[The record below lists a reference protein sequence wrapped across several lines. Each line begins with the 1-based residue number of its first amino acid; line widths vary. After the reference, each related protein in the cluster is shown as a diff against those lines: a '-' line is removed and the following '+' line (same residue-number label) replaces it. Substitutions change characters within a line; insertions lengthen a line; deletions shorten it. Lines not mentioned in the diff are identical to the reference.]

1 MTPPAACAPEAD
13 DINLQI
19 AELRRATLRM
29 SDAVE
34 RLTRLEERHASTAS
48 GLERAFAGLSKL
60 GDRITTLERAAPV
73 QALASRWVLA
83 AAWAALGGG
92 AAVAFGRVLGAAL

>member
-1 MTPPAACAPEAD
+1 MTPLIACAPEKD
-13 DINLQI
+13 DIQQQI

-48 GLERAFAGLSKL
+48 GLERAFAALGKL
-60 GDRITTLERAAPV
+60 GERITTLERVAPV
-73 QALASRWVLA
+73 HALTSRWVLGA
-83 AAWAALGGG
+83 SWAALGAGG
-92 AAVAFGRVLGAAL
+92 AVMFSRAFGVPL